1 MHLSPWLFRLK
12 SWRLSPIHIYLYIQA
27 GTVKS
32 RTTFASDINAEMV
45 AIANQKINLDVVTN
59 APAPK
64 DTMAKTVRL
73 KSMNVSTIRVQTGRN
88 VSTSQTILNVF
99 APPALS
105 ERHVKLVSFRIY
117 NYDWLN
123 SRKKHSLPKV
133 VYSSN
138 NGGNR
143 PSSMSILSL
152 HCPPFKCLFKFHR

>member
-1 MHLSPWLFRLK
+1 M
-12 SWRLSPIHIYLYIQA
+12 
-27 GTVKS
+27 KS
-32 RTTFASDINAEMV
+32 RTTFASDINAEMA

-64 DTMAKTVRL
+64 VTMAKIVRL

-117 NYDWLN
+117 NYD
-123 SRKKHSLPKV
+123 
-133 VYSSN
+133 
-138 NGGNR
+138 
-143 PSSMSILSL
+143 
-152 HCPPFKCLFKFHR
+152 